1 MLFFF
6 PFEYLK
12 RPKALRSRWLKEKL
26 GITILYKK
34 NQNKKIWIHAVSVGE
49 VLTTIQLIKRLKEK
63 SSNTEIILST
73 ITDTGQKIAAEKVGE
88 IANIIYLPFDVP
100 FLIKKAIR
108 NLKPDLFII
117 IETELWPNLI
127 KYIKKNNIPILLLNG
142 RISEKSFRGYKKISF
157 FVKKILT
164 NIDFFCMQNELYSSR
179 IKKLGADPSRV
190 LTIGSLKFDKE
201 FSSDA
206 LQWINIFKKLEK
218 KNGTFVIVAGS
229 THKPEEEL
237 ILDTFIRLKK
247 DFTNIR
253 LIIAPRHPERFNEVE
268 ELIKKKGLEFVKR
281 SEIVFDLD
289 PQIILLD
296 AIGELAIVYSICD
309 IAIIGGSFIPH
320 GGQNPLEPAYWGKAI
335 ICGPHMENFP
345 MIDDFYKNQAA
356 QKTDSKELYN
366 TLKRLLSY
374 PNEIQLMGKR
384 AIELY
389 KKNMGA
395 LDKSIKIIESMLNQ
409 I

>member
-12 RPKALRSRWLKEKL
+12 RPKTVRSRWLKEKL
-26 GITILYKK
+26 GIIPLYKK

-49 VLTTIQLIKRLKEK
+49 VLTTIQLIKKLKEK
-63 SSNTEIILST
+63 NPNTEIILST
-73 ITDTGQKIAAEKVGE
+73 ITDTGQKVAADKAGE
-88 IANIIYLPFDVP
+88 IANIIYLPFDVA
-100 FLIKKAIR
+100 FLIKKAIK
-108 NLKPDLFII
+108 NIKPDLFII

-127 KYIKKNNIPILLLNG
+127 KYIKKSNIPILLLNG
-142 RISEKSFRGYKKISF
+142 RISEKSFKGYKMISF
-157 FVKKILT
+157 FVKKILI

-218 KNGTFVIVAGS
+218 KNDTFVIVAGS

-237 ILDTFIRLKK
+237 ILDNFIRLKK
-247 DFTNIR
+247 DFPNIR

-281 SEIVFDLD
+281 SEIVSDSD
-289 PQIILLD
+289 PKIILLD
-296 AIGELAIVYSICD
+296 VIGELATVYSICD
-309 IAIIGGSFIPH
+309 IAIIGGSFISH

-356 QKTDSKELYN
+356 QKTDSEQLYN
-366 TLKRLLSY
+366 TLKRFLNH
-374 PNEIQLMGKR
+374 PEEMQLMGKR

-395 LDKSIKIIESMLNQ
+395 LDKSIKIIESMLN
-409 I
+409 